1 MKCPKSERS
10 PKTCANAVEFQ
21 GEYPMNSHSTTR
33 KALSGAVGTA
43 LAAALV
49 VGFAASGSVAQAEA
63 AHSKKAERKLGKTIA
78 LAEKRVQKAPQD
90 AAARASLGNTYLLAG
105 RFESAVTALEDAR
118 YLGDTSARS
127 ALGLALAQVGVG
139 NGAAAVAVLDSAR
152 DTIPVS
158 DYGLALALAGETG
171 RGVDVLAQAL
181 RGGEN
186 TAKLRQ
192 NLAYAYA
199 LDGRWNEARVMA
211 SQDVP
216 ADQLDKRITGWAK
229 QGKPEDFRLRVASI
243 LGTSVRADEGQP
255 AYLAISRD
263 PTKELASLPVPSL
276 AAAAPARTDNNG
288 ELPPVE
294 NGESF
299 WLAEAARPEPA
310 PAPLG
315 PEPNRTE
322 VAGAPPLNS
331 GEDAA
336 LHLAAGRTGC
346 CRRCRRHLVPN
357 RRSTACR
364 DRSPQCRPPPPRQTT
379 CGIDA
384 QQPRR
389 IGGEQIEG
397 AGHASITPS
406 RTRLSVSGSSVSA
419 PAMPGSASAKGRRL
433 SFRPARIV
441 ARCDHVDGAVGDRG
455 EHGLAIAVGAQRR
468 GKRANVRK
476 SATAMSR
483 QHEVR
488 GRHSRSDG
496 QAARLGGAHQIEA
509 RRVVT
514 WRKCSRAPAISAS
527 AMSRA
532 MASASASAGRKAGP
546 AASPSRR
553 RWRRRCRPAR
563 ILGMGDRRRG
573 PASRIAQQPQHRARI
588 ADPAPPGGDRARAGI
603 AHQRDSASSRPSS
616 PRVAAASG

>member
-1 MKCPKSERS
+1 
-10 PKTCANAVEFQ
+10 
-21 GEYPMNSHSTTR
+21 MNSHSTTR

-118 YLGDTSARS
+118 YLGDTSTRS
-127 ALGLALAQVGVG
+127 VLGLALAQVGVG

-171 RGVDVLAQAL
+171 RGVDVLALAL

-216 ADQLDKRITGWAK
+216 ADQLDKRITSWAK

-243 LGTSVRADEGQP
+243 LGTYVRSDEGQP

-299 WLAEAARPEPA
+299 WLAEAARPEPVA
-310 PAPLG
+310 VALA
-315 PEPNRTE
+315 PEPARTE
-322 VAGAPPLNS
+322 VAAQPPVPAGPYGMAKTGAFEQAFVEPVAQPAAPAAQTAKAPAAQPPL
-331 GEDAA
+331 
-336 LHLAAGRTGC
+336 RK
-346 CRRCRRHLVPN
+346 
-357 RRSTACR
+357 
-364 DRSPQCRPPPPRQTT
+364 
-379 CGIDA
+379 
-384 QQPRR
+384 
-389 IGGEQIEG
+389 
-397 AGHASITPS
+397 
-406 RTRLSVSGSSVSA
+406 TR
-419 PAMPGSASAKGRRL
+419 K
-433 SFRPARIV
+433 
-441 ARCDHVDGAVGDRG
+441 
-455 EHGLAIAVGAQRR
+455 
-468 GKRANVRK
+468 
-476 SATAMSR
+476 
-483 QHEVR
+483 
-488 GRHSRSDG
+488 
-496 QAARLGGAHQIEA
+496 
-509 RRVVT
+509 
-514 WRKCSRAPAISAS
+514 
-527 AMSRA
+527 
-532 MASASASAGRKAGP
+532 
-546 AASPSRR
+546 
-553 RWRRRCRPAR
+553 
-563 ILGMGDRRRG
+563 
-573 PASRIAQQPQHRARI
+573 
-588 ADPAPPGGDRARAGI
+588 
-603 AHQRDSASSRPSS
+603 
-616 PRVAAASG
+616 VAAANRIFPGVKAAVNGSHLVQLGAFSSKANAERAWSIFLSRNPELARFDRKLTEAVVGGKRYWRVSAAGFDRGSARQMCSTVKTRGGACILWAAGNPLPGAVRKD